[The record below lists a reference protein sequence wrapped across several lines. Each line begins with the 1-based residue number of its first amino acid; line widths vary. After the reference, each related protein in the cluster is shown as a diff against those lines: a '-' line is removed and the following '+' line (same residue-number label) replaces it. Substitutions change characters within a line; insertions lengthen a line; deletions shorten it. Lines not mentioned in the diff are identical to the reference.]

1 MNDTAPAI
9 TAKSSSRKWAIFVV
23 LAILAVG
30 AIAYMASKTGLDK
43 ALVKE
48 AVDNFAAEL
57 KASSNDT
64 LSFSYGDIAIEG
76 GFRDRHAVIKNP
88 VLQQSPEGME
98 SEQHIYYTTDA
109 ITLHANASDL
119 SSMKLFLSH
128 PIKGYKG
135 SAMEGEAQIT
145 VIQKSP
151 ITAYVDAV
159 KHDGIPFVETR
170 IELPD
175 SMLVDGPESE
185 RDQPWNQ
192 FTLGLK
198 AGGTVLLSHS
208 TAPDAPEG
216 LGKTDIN
223 LHELIITPQHD
234 AKDEIR
240 IAQFVS
246 RYENVQDEKGKS
258 SVSMTADV
266 GPITGDENAL
276 PYGPIEFALN
286 ASYEG
291 LLSSAPEDFAS
302 NEGNEKA
309 LKIETLSLKAKDTAL
324 YATADFV
331 SGSKDI
337 LPVGTA
343 NITLENV
350 PFILEEM
357 RKHKALDASKEALF
371 AAVVSEI
378 TGTKLSDTKDL
389 TVDVKRVRDG
399 AFQIGNSTF
408 EELMALVLRSAL
420 EPHNAT
426 SAPAPALPETPEK
439 KAE

>member
-1 MNDTAPAI
+1 MNDTETVATSP
-9 TAKSSSRKWAIFVV
+9 SSSRKWAILVV
-23 LAILAVG
+23 MGILAVG
-30 AIAYMASKTGLDK
+30 ATAYIASRTGLDK

-48 AVDNFAAEL
+48 AVDNFSAEL

-64 LSFSYGDIAIEG
+64 LSFSYEDITIEG
-76 GFRDRHAVIKNP
+76 GFRDRHAIIKNP

-98 SEQHIYYTTDA
+98 SEQHIYYTTNA

-119 SSMKLFLSH
+119 SSMKLLMPH
-128 PIKGYKG
+128 PIKGFKG
-135 SAMEGEAQIT
+135 STMEGEAQLT
-145 VIQKSP
+145 VIQKAPVVAHIES
-151 ITAYVDAV
+151 T
-159 KHDGIPFVETR
+159 KQDGIPFVETR

-185 RDQPWNQ
+185 RGEPWNQ

-198 AGGTVLLSHS
+198 EGGTVFLSHS

-223 LHELIITPQHD
+223 LQDIVITPEHD

-246 RYENVQDEKGKS
+246 HYGNVQDDKGKS
-258 SVSMTADV
+258 KVSMTTDI
-266 GPITGDENAL
+266 GPITGSESAL
-276 PYGPIEFALN
+276 PYGPIEFSLN

-291 LLSSAPEDFAS
+291 LLSTAPEDFAS
-302 NEGNEKA
+302 NQGNEKA
-309 LKIETLSLKAKDTAL
+309 LKIETLSLKAKEAAL

-331 SGSKDI
+331 SGAKDI

-350 PFILEEM
+350 PFILKEM
-357 RKHKALDASKEALF
+357 RKHKVLDASKEALF
-371 AAVVSEI
+371 DAVVSEV
-378 TGTKLSDTKDL
+378 TGTKLAETKDL
-389 TVDVKRVRDG
+389 TIDVKRVRDG

-420 EPHNAT
+420 EPSHAT
-426 SAPAPALPETPEK
+426 PPVPVMPQTSEEK
-439 KAE
+439 AQ